1 MSQGLER
8 LGVHLPSLAAYLIN
22 FGGLLGALYLIAYR
36 PFLRALAARA
46 QRLTDAEARIREGEM
61 AAAAAKASADR
72 LIHEARA
79 QAQGILAQADSA
91 AAADQDRARAH
102 SRRIFE
108 DHVREAKQ
116 EIEAQ
121 RRRAMAEFQR
131 EAADLVA
138 LATEKML
145 GAALDEK
152 GKRRLLN
159 QALSDAL
166 SEHAWP
172 TVRRGIAFARV
183 TTAAPLTEEQ
193 AGEVAKAVERI
204 AGRPVALVASAEPKL
219 LGGMALEVGGRLMD
233 ASLRTRLSSL
243 HTRMVGGALPGVT

>member
-1 MSQGLER
+1 MGQGLER

-22 FGGLLGALYLIAYR
+22 FGVLLGVLYLIAYR
-36 PFLRALAARA
+36 PFLRALAARE
-46 QRLTDAEARIREGEM
+46 QRLRDAEGKIREGET
-61 AAAAAKASADR
+61 AAAAAKASAGR
-72 LIHEARA
+72 LIQEARA
-79 QAQGILAQADSA
+79 QAQGILSQANSA
-91 AAADQDRARAH
+91 AAAGQARARAQ

-108 DHVREAKQ
+108 DHVQEAKQ

-121 RRRAMAEFQR
+121 RRRAMAELQR

-145 GAALDEK
+145 GAVLDEK

-159 QALSDAL
+159 QALSEAL
-166 SEHAWP
+166 SGHSWQTA
-172 TVRRGIAFARV
+172 RRGIAFARV

-204 AGRPVALVASAEPKL
+204 AGRPVALVASVEPKVI
-219 LGGMALEVGGRLMD
+219 GGMALAVGDRLMD
-233 ASLRTRLSSL
+233 ASLRTRLASL
-243 HTRMVGGALPGVT
+243 HTRMTGGALPGVT